1 MRKGDLGLEPP
12 IATMRQLL
20 QSVNIL
26 LVFARCQHPG
36 ILNYAGDAGNTGDAG
51 DLVIGSAAY
60 SVDNRSMGEGANLL
74 QTRR

>member
-1 MRKGDLGLEPP
+1 MWKN
-12 IATMRQLL
+12 A
-20 QSVNIL
+20 
-26 LVFARCQHPG
+26 G
-36 ILNYAGDAGNTGDAG
+36 ILNYAGDAGDTGDAV